1 MREYNSEAD
10 DGQTEEMGGRGSG
23 SWEPGSRG
31 AGERENGRVFTIR
44 NLSPLPLSLRSR
56 SRLPNG
62 NLRSQVG
69 QLLAA
74 FSEMFDEVASEQ

>member
-1 MREYNSEAD
+1 MSSAHLTSANYKCKITN
-10 DGQTEEMGGRGSG
+10 
-23 SWEPGSRG
+23 
-31 AGERENGRVFTIR
+31 VKLTI
-44 NLSPLPLSLRSR
+44 NNAPAPALPRFR

-69 QLLAA
+69 QLLAV